1 METRVKKWG
10 NSQGIRLP
18 KTILEEARLKSGDRV
33 RLSVKDRSILIS
45 STRSKL
51 SLKQL
56 IDRIAPGNLHSA
68 VETGGPK
75 GREVW

>member
-33 RLSVKDRSILIS
+33 QLAVKDGSILIS
-45 STRSKL
+45 SARARI
-51 SLKQL
+51 SLKEL
-56 IDRIAPGNLHSA
+56 VDRIAPGNLHGE
-68 VETGGPK
+68 VETGGPT

>member
-33 RLSVKDRSILIS
+33 QLAVKDGSILIS
-45 STRSKL
+45 SARSRF
-51 SLKQL
+51 SLEEL
-56 IDRIAPGNLHSA
+56 VGRIAPGNLHGE
-68 VETGGPK
+68 VETGGPA